1 MSRVSL
7 WVKLAVAFVAVAL
20 AGLALVALYVYRTTV
35 GEFGTFMVAHN
46 RGDIVQ
52 RWANYYREH
61 GSWQGVELE
70 LLAPPPRPP
79 SATTANLGDASSA
92 PQPSDWIVRGRVAV
106 VDADGRVII
115 AGQGFE
121 LGQVAPRALV
131 RDGVPITVDEQE
143 VGRLLLGFVPN
154 EPQSPQERFLGRFSM
169 ALLLGGSAAALLAVV
184 LGVLLATSL
193 TRPLRALRT
202 AAEAVS
208 RGEQVQPIPVRTH
221 DELGGLATSFNRM
234 TAELA
239 RAQQLRRQ
247 MTADIA
253 HELRTPLTLI
263 LGHAEAVA
271 DGVLPAD
278 SQAIGVIYDE
288 AQRLS
293 RVVDDLR
300 TLSLSDA
307 GELSLLTEPVDPRAL
322 LESAV
327 AAHRVA
333 AQEAQVALAL
343 SVADDLPA
351 VEADP
356 DRILQV
362 LHNLVSNALRYT
374 DAGGSITLSARPHQ
388 QGVLFG
394 VQDTGRGIP
403 VQELPSVFER
413 FYRGDRSRHRDEG
426 GSGLGLT
433 IARSLIE
440 RHAGRIW
447 AESEP
452 GQGASLLF
460 TLPLAR

>member
-1 MSRVSL
+1 MRRTSL
-7 WVKLAVAFVAVAL
+7 LVKLAIAFVAVAL

-35 GEFGTFMVAHN
+35 GEFSTFMVAHN
-46 RGDIVQ
+46 RGDIVA
-52 RWANYYREH
+52 RWAEYYREH

-70 LLAPPPRPP
+70 LVAPAPPP
-79 SATTANLGDASSA
+79 DAAGSVTLRQ
-92 PQPSDWIVRGRVAV
+92 PQASDWIVRSRVAV

-121 LGQVAPRALV
+121 LGQAAPRTLV
-131 RDGVPITVDEQE
+131 RDGVPIIVDGHV
-143 VGRLLLGFVPN
+143 VGRLLLGF
-154 EPQSPQERFLGRFSM
+154 SPTDAQTPPDRFLRRFSM
-169 ALLLGGSAAALLAVV
+169 ALLLGGGAAALLAVV
-184 LGVLLATSL
+184 LGVALATSL
-193 TRPLRALRT
+193 TRPLRELRT

-208 RGEQVQPIPVRTH
+208 RGEQVQPIPVRTR
-221 DELGGLATSFNRM
+221 DELGELAASFNLM
-234 TAELA
+234 TAELG
-239 RAQQLRRQ
+239 RSQQLRRQ

-271 DGVLPAD
+271 DGVMPAD
-278 SQAIGVIYDE
+278 NDTIGIIYDE

-307 GELSLLTEPVDPRAL
+307 GELSLVTQPVRPRAL
-322 LESAV
+322 LESAA

-333 AQEAQVALAL
+333 AQEAGVTLAVDAEE
-343 SVADDLPA
+343 SLPA

-362 LHNLVSNALRYT
+362 LHNLLSNALRYT
-374 DAGGSITLSARPHQ
+374 DAGGRIVLSARAHE
-388 QGVLFG
+388 QGVLLA
-394 VQDTGRGIP
+394 VSDNGRGIP
-403 VQELPSVFER
+403 PDELDRVFER

-433 IARSLIE
+433 IARSLVE
-440 RHAGRIW
+440 RHGGHIW
-447 AESEP
+447 AQSEP
-452 GQGASLLF
+452 GQGATFLF
-460 TLPLAR
+460 TLPAAQ